1 MISISTL
8 NNDEVKQEI
17 LNFIQEDGLKM
28 MLRWYKEKHRVF
40 PLLIEDGVPI
50 STNLLYGMAIRNHI
64 QKEFNVVPDKIN
76 DWGTYEDYIYN
87 MLRNILEEKIKEGY

>member
-1 MISISTL
+1 MSTL
-8 NNDEVKQEI
+8 NNEDVKQEI

-28 MLRWYKEKHRVF
+28 MIGWYKEKHVVF
-40 PLLIEDGVPI
+40 PMLVEDGCPI

-64 QKEFNVVPDKIN
+64 QTTFDVVPNKIH

-87 MLRNILEEKIKEGY
+87 MIKNILEEKIKEGY

>member
-1 MISISTL
+1 MSTL
-8 NNDEVKQEI
+8 NNEDVKQEI

-28 MLRWYKEKHRVF
+28 MIKWYKDKGRVF
-40 PLLIEDGVPI
+40 PLLVEDGIPI

-64 QKEFNVVPDKIN
+64 QEEFNVVPDKIN